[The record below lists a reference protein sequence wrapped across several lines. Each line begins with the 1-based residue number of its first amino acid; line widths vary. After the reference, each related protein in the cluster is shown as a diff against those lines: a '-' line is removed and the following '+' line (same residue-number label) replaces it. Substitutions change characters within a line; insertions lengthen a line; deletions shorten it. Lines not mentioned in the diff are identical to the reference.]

1 MKGKVEKCD
10 YSDNETLIKAI
21 ELIKK
26 GNSEEDVQKRMNLSN
41 EDMDLIDFVINEL

>member
-1 MKGKVEKCD
+1 MNGKVEKCD

-26 GNSEEDVQKRMNLSN
+26 SSSEEECTKKD
-41 EDMDLIDFVINEL
+41 EFVK